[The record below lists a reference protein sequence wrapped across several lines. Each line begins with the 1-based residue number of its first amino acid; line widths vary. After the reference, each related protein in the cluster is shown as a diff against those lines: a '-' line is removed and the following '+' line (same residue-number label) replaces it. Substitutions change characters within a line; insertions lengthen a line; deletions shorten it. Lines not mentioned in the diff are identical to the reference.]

1 MTEGKRMTWSTRQL
15 AELAGTT
22 VKAVRHYH
30 ATGLLDLPDR
40 AANGY
45 KQYKIPHLVRL
56 LQIKRLSDLGVPL
69 AQIAV
74 MGKADEE
81 SEEAI
86 RALDAELAASVERI
100 NRVRAELALALR
112 HRAPAHVPPA
122 LAPFSRQL
130 TESKR
135 SMLTVLASVFDKQ
148 AIEGFGTLDA
158 NPDPAE
164 VDFDALPPDA
174 DEAAIEEIA
183 RRLVPVARRTQED
196 HPWTKDPTAGS
207 PLDPELTQSAI
218 AEVVLQMY
226 HPAQLA
232 ALRRLRELM
241 LEQGLVRDEPETPP
255 DSEKPR
261 EADR

>member
-1 MTEGKRMTWSTRQL
+1 MTWSTRQL

-30 ATGLLDLPDR
+30 ATGLLDLPER

-183 RRLVPVARRTQED
+183 RRLVPVARKTQED

-241 LEQGLVRDEPETPP
+241 VEQGLVRDGPETPP
-255 DSEKPR
+255 DSGKPR